1 MMSKKTRRDDVQL
14 QRLRTEFPDIYRALL
29 AGEIASAR
37 KACAAAG
44 IKPERSRLDK
54 LKNSW
59 AKATDAE
66 RDAFLSWLAA
76 RGARRSSPTLA
87 SSPSLAPSP
96 SSPRQAETPI
106 ASGRYLLPSTIA
118 EIEVIMAQRRLT
130 PQDVMHEMGFAA
142 EDRALAG
149 ALARGASLRLSVIAA
164 LEGWLRINAQR

>member
-1 MMSKKTRRDDVQL
+1 MSKKTRRDDVQL
-14 QRLRTEFPDIYRALL
+14 QRLRTEFPEIYRALL

-37 KACAAAG
+37 KACVAAG

-66 RDAFLSWLAA
+66 RDAFMGWLAA
-76 RGARRSSPTLA
+76 TGARPPATKLTA
-87 SSPSLAPSP
+87 PPSAYSAPQP
-96 SSPRQAETPI
+96 AQTPI
-106 ASGRYLLPSTIA
+106 ASGRYLLPSAIA
-118 EIEVIMAQRRLT
+118 EIKAIMALRRMT
-130 PQDVMHEMGFAA
+130 PQDVMDEMGFAA

-164 LEGWLRINAQR
+164 LEGWLRINARR